1 MKAIFSAIL
10 SILFLIFSILN
21 ACMYRQVMLSVLYLF
36 ACVKTYVACLLSVSL
51 PNLILPHTQYTHT
64 HSEIQF
70 KSLILEK
77 RYTLTLI
84 LNPHC

>member
-51 PNLILPHTQYTHT
+51 PNLILPHTHT